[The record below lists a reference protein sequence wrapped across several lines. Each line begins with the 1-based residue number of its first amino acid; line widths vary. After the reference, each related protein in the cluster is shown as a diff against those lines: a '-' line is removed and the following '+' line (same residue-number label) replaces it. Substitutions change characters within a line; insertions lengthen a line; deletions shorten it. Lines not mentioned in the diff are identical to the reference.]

1 MIDAVF
7 IDRDGTIGGTG
18 HFIHPNEFT
27 PYPFSQDAI
36 NLLKKAGLKVFALT
50 NQHRI
55 SRGQATIEEF
65 LEEFAGYG
73 FDDSFIC
80 PHRPEDLC
88 ECHKPKP
95 GLLLDAASKHQLDLT
110 KCVVIGDVGAT
121 DMLAASKVGATKIL
135 VKTGWGLDS
144 LGNYRQPWAHVEPD
158 FIADNLL
165 DAVHWI
171 LNGNILHDHGIEM
184 D

>member
-18 HFIHPNEFT
+18 HFIHPSDFK
-27 PYPFSQDAI
+27 PYPFSLEAND
-36 NLLKKAGLKVFALT
+36 LLKEAGIKVFALT

-55 SRGQATIEEF
+55 SRGQATIDEF
-65 LEEFAGYG
+65 LEEFANYG
-73 FDDSFIC
+73 FDDAFIC

-95 GLLLDAASKHQLDLT
+95 GMLLKAAKKHRLDLT

-121 DMLAASKVGATKIL
+121 DMLAASEVGATKIL

-144 LGNYRQPWAHVEPD
+144 LGNYRHPWAHVEPD
-158 FIADNLL
+158 FIAENLL
-165 DAVHWI
+165 DAVHWL
-171 LNGNILHDHGIEM
+171 LNRDFLHDHDIEM